1 MICYCGFRCGPC
13 RMMTPVFARLSVKYS
28 AAVFLKVDVDQCQV
42 RLLHSRVLRIIYSF
56 LLWSVQNREHQK
68 YLWNVIVLQWESQSG
83 KKKNKPQAAMVITVP
98 IFVVLWLAR
107 RYVDRDLCCY

>member
-42 RLLHSRVLRIIYSF
+42 RLLHSRGTQNNLF
-56 LLWSVQNREHQK
+56 LF
-68 YLWNVIVLQWESQSG
+68 
-83 KKKNKPQAAMVITVP
+83 TVKC
-98 IFVVLWLAR
+98 AKS
-107 RYVDRDLCCY
+107 